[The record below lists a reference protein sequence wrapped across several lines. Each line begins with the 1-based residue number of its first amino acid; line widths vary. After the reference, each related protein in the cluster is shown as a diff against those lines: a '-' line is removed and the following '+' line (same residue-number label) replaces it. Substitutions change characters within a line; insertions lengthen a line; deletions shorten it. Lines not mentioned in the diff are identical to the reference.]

1 MIRRA
6 NLTVSAGTLNAKSG
20 NQSARVTLRQLCNLG
35 LPAPVLLPSLL
46 PALRAVV
53 LSSHAAF
60 FYCDAQGNMINM
72 YAERM
77 LPPEAMA
84 RYYERHYRA
93 DSSAFSGAYLR
104 LVAASDSVSFR
115 SISVQEKNSDYY
127 REVLSLLGVEHVMYG
142 IVRSPAN
149 GREPI
154 GQLSLYRGTEDA
166 PYTAAD
172 AEALRDVLH
181 YLGRALV
188 ASPYV
193 QVTASAEQTAEEAMA
208 VLGDDG
214 ELLFADE
221 AWMRLTRMAR
231 GEPISPGHAR
241 DEPKALRSFLQGVVI
256 TARAAKNSLHVVKSP
271 WGQFAFRHHELAGV
285 SGDRVTAL
293 VVSRLATESVRMTEG
308 AARLDLSSQQREVAL
323 MIALG
328 FTNAEMAEKLGV
340 SVNTAGYHV
349 KQVFAKLDVHDRA
362 DVARLLRQA

>member
-1 MIRRA
+1 M
-6 NLTVSAGTLNAKSG
+6 SAASK
-20 NQSARVTLRQLCNLG
+20 QSSRVTLRQLCNLG

-46 PALRAVV
+46 PAIRA
-53 LSSHAAF
+53 LIPSTHAAF
-60 FYCDAQGNMINM
+60 FYCDASGNMVNM

-93 DSSAFSGAYLR
+93 DSSAFSEAYLK
-104 LVAASDSVSFR
+104 LVAASDPVSFR
-115 SISVQEKNSDYY
+115 TIGATEKGSEYY

-149 GREPI
+149 GRDAL
-154 GQLSLYRGTEDA
+154 GQLSLYREAGS
-166 PYTAAD
+166 PPFSAAE

-193 QVTASAEQTAEEAMA
+193 QVTTTAEQTAEEAMA
-208 VLGDDG
+208 VLGADG
-214 ELLFADE
+214 ELLFADD
-221 AWMRLTRMAR
+221 AWMRLARMAR
-231 GEPISPGHAR
+231 GEPISPGQAR
-241 DEPKALRSFLQGVVI
+241 DEPRALRSFVQGVVT

-285 SGDRVTAL
+285 SGDKATAL

-328 FTNAEMAEKLGV
+328 HTNAEMAEKLGV

-349 KQVFAKLDVHDRA
+349 KQVFAKLGVHDRA